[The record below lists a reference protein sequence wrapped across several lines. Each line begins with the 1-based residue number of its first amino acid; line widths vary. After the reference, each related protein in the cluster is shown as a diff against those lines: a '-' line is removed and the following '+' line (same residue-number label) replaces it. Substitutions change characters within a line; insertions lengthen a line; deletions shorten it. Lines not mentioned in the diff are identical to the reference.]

1 MADRWPAAVDLPAVT
16 RFCQAFAELAT
27 TLANRV

>member
-1 MADRWPAAVDLPAVT
+1 MADRWPASVDLPAVT
-16 RFCQAFAELAT
+16 RFCQAFADLAT